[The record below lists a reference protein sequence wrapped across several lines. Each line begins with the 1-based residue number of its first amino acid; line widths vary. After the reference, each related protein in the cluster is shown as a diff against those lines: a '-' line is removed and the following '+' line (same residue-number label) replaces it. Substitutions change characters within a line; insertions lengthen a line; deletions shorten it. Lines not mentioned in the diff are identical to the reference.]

1 MAISTA
7 DYVLDG
13 SLKALAEGT
22 AMHLCATQPT
32 TFAQASSTKS
42 LGSVALTPGDGGG
55 DFTIADAGTAGR
67 KVTVAAQSI
76 SVTSG
81 GTGDHIAIV
90 DTANTRLL
98 HVTTT
103 TSRAV
108 LSGDTYNAAA
118 FAWTNTDAV

>member
-1 MAISTA
+1 MAIATD

-22 AMHLCATQPT
+22 ALHLCATQPT
-32 TFAQASSTKS
+32 TFAEASSTKS
-42 LGSVALTPGDGGG
+42 LGSVVLTAGDGGG
-55 DFTIADAGTAGR
+55 DFTIADAGTTGR

-76 SVTSG
+76 SVTSD

-108 LSGDTYNAAA
+108 LSGDTYDAAA
-118 FAWTNTDAV
+118 FAWTNTDAI

>member
-1 MAISTA
+1 MAIATD

-22 AMHLCATQPT
+22 AFHLCATQPT
-32 TFAQASSTKS
+32 TFTEASSTKS
-42 LGSVALTPGDGGG
+42 LGSVVLTAGDGGG

-81 GTGDHIAIV
+81 GTADHIAIV

-108 LSGDTYNAAA
+108 LNGDTYDAAA
-118 FAWTNTDAV
+118 FAWTNTDAI

>member
-1 MAISTA
+1 MAIATN

-22 AMHLCATQPT
+22 ALHLCATQPT
-32 TFAQASSTKS
+32 TFAEASSTKS
-42 LGSVALTPGDGGG
+42 LGSVVLTAGDGGG

-76 SVTSG
+76 SVTSD
-81 GTGDHIAIV
+81 GTGDHVAIV
-90 DTANTRLL
+90 DTANARLL

-108 LSGDTYNAAA
+108 LSGDTYDAAL

>member
-22 AMHLCATQPT
+22 ALHLCATQPT
-32 TFAQASSTKS
+32 TFAEASSTKS
-42 LGSVALTPGDGGG
+42 LGSVVLTAGVAGG
-55 DFTIADAGTAGR
+55 DFTIADAGSAGR

-76 SVTSG
+76 PVTSD

-90 DTANTRLL
+90 DTANSRLL

-108 LSGDTYNAAA
+108 LSGDTYDTAL

>member
-1 MAISTA
+1 MAIATN

-22 AMHLCATQPT
+22 DLHLCATQPT
-32 TFAQASSTKS
+32 TFAEASSTKS
-42 LGSVALTPGDGGG
+42 LGSVTLTGG

-76 SVTSG
+76 PVTSG

-108 LSGDTYNAAA
+108 LSGDTYDAAA

>member
-1 MAISTA
+1 MAIATD

-22 AMHLCATQPT
+22 ALHLCATQPT
-32 TFAQASSTKS
+32 TFAEASSTKS
-42 LGSVALTPGDGGG
+42 LGSVTLTAGDGGG

-67 KVTVAAQSI
+67 KVTIAAQSI
-76 SVTSG
+76 PVTSG

-108 LSGDTYNAAA
+108 LNGDTYDSAL
-118 FAWTNTDAV
+118 FAWTNTDAI